1 MQSNRE
7 AFEQR
12 QLEVVSAIETAKAS
26 IRSLEA
32 RKEESTKQCEV
43 LKAEIAQV
51 DSELQAARGE
61 FDTLGQKFHAI
72 SAQRQALIDGGAEAV
87 LQARERTQR
96 ITKNYVPKSNVLKVV
111 SNY

>member
-12 QLEVVSAIETAKAS
+12 QLELVSAIETAKAS

-43 LKAEIAQV
+43 LKAEIGH
-51 DSELQAARGE
+51 R
-61 FDTLGQKFHAI
+61 
-72 SAQRQALIDGGAEAV
+72 
-87 LQARERTQR
+87 
-96 ITKNYVPKSNVLKVV
+96 
-111 SNY
+111 

>member
-7 AFEQR
+7 AFEQH
-12 QLEVVSAIETAKAS
+12 QLELVSAIETAKAS

-43 LKAEIAQV
+43 LKAEIGHV

-61 FDTLGQKFHAI
+61 FDTLGQQFNAI
-72 SAQRQALIDGGAEAV
+72 SAQRQALVDGGKEAA
-87 LQARERTQR
+87 LQAREERKELQK
-96 ITKNYVPKSNVLKVV
+96 ITYPRATC
-111 SNY
+111 